1 MGLTVIDQT
10 KLWLAD
16 IVKDHVLRDIALW
29 INNATRG
36 FNSFFKMEYVRGIDS
51 IWEFGI
57 IKTFR
62 KFMIYKEKRNWN
74 INQKTDCRYKTG
86 I

>member
-1 MGLTVIDQT
+1 MGLTVIDQA
-10 KLWLAD
+10 KLWLDD

-36 FNSFFKMEYVRGIDS
+36 FNSFFKMEYVSGIDS

-57 IKTFR
+57 TKPFR
-62 KFMIYKEKRNWN
+62 KFMICKEIRNWN
-74 INQKTDCRYKTG
+74 INQ
-86 I
+86 